1 MRLDEKNPADTQ
13 DWQAGLAGETESGDS
28 RLRPRSRL
36 RRDRRGLSLLE
47 IVVVAA
53 IIAVLAGLGLPIF
66 SQTMQTRRLSAATR
80 QVTGDLRSLQSL
92 AISQGSLFRFHSG
105 TDPGINL
112 INQYRLERSTDDG
125 ATWTPI
131 GPWTD
136 LSADF
141 SGVGF
146 TMRDTANTMLHEVRF
161 NARGAAIHP
170 GSSNYPYSVNVSGVV
185 GGQPRTSTIMVRR
198 TGSVKAP

>member
-1 MRLDEKNPADTQ
+1 MPPA
-13 DWQAGLAGETESGDS
+13 SGTDPGDPQ
-28 RLRPRSRL
+28 PRR
-36 RRDRRGLSLLE
+36 RRGCRGLGLLE
-47 IVVVAA
+47 IVVVVA
-53 IIAVLAGLGLPIF
+53 IIAVLAVLGLPIF
-66 SQTMQTRRLSAATR
+66 NETMQTRRLSAATR
-80 QVTGDLRSLQSL
+80 QVTEDLRYIQSL
-92 AISQGSLFRFHSG
+92 AISQGSLYRFHSG

-112 INQYRLERSTDDG
+112 TNQYRLEQSTDDG
-125 ATWTPI
+125 ATWTAI

-146 TMRDTANTMLHEVRF
+146 TIRDTANTALHEVRF

-170 GSSNYPYSVNVSGVV
+170 GSANYPFSVNVSGVV
-185 GGQPRTSTIMVRR
+185 SGQPKTNTIIVRR